1 MKLKKG
7 EQVYIIRKYLAAK
20 SASDA
25 ISKDKKTPVTDVWVD
40 EEFKKTQT
48 GATSI
53 GFIDYRN

>member
-7 EQVYIIRKYLAAK
+7 EQVYVVRKYITAK

-25 ISKDKKTPVTDVWVD
+25 ISKDRKTPVMDVWVD

-48 GATSI
+48 GATAI